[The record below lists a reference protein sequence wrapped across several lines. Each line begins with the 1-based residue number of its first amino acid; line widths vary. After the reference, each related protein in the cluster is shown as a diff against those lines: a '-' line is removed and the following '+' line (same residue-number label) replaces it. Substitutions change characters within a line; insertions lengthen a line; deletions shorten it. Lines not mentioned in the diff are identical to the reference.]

1 MTTLLMQAKK
11 AAYVAAHAALIAGQC
26 NIAAFKAAE
35 DAAKK
40 MGVTRYEAGQIACAA
55 LAEAKWNYHED
66 AR

>member
-1 MTTLLMQAKK
+1 MQTKRV
-11 AAYVAAHAALIAGQC
+11 AYVAAHTSLVSGRC